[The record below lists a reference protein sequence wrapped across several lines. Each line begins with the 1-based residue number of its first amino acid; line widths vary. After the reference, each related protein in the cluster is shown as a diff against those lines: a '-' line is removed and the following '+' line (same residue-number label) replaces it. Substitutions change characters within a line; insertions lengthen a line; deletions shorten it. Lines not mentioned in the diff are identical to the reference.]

1 MTTTNSSA
9 KPRDVE
15 LVEKKLH
22 LPKEKENTVDVN
34 ITFCAYVGCD
44 GISLMFLS
52 LGVGGL
58 FIYITYMYTKSFQ
71 AWFRPWVWTF
81 AVLAMLYGLLVIK
94 WMWTWKHLAE
104 TFTELQGGD
113 EEKNLHGDLT
123 LERLDPP
130 PL

>member
-34 ITFCAYVGCD
+34 VTFCAYVGCD

-58 FIYITYMYTKSFQ
+58 FIYITYMYTCNQCHVICDMYYYEIVK
-71 AWFRPWVWTF
+71 
-81 AVLAMLYGLLVIK
+81 LL
-94 WMWTWKHLAE
+94 
-104 TFTELQGGD
+104 
-113 EEKNLHGDLT
+113 
-123 LERLDPP
+123 
-130 PL
+130 